1 MIVLLP
7 MHALYLPMQFKR
19 LVMVTQALQCLL
31 HLSHTHY
38 FSAI

>member
-19 LVMVTQALQCLL
+19 LVTVTPVLPCLL
-31 HLSHTHY
+31 RLSHTHY
-38 FSAI
+38 FNDI